1 MAIDYL
7 SLTPGPRLNSA
18 VPATRTGG
26 AANALAV
33 PGAGNSTEMMGSFKD
48 MLGELVGN
56 TDQLQRQS
64 QEMTQQLATGQI
76 TNVHDVMIAAEK
88 AKMAMQL
95 TLAIRGKLL
104 EAYQALQQ
112 MR

>member
-1 MAIDYL
+1 MAIDQI
-7 SLTPGPRLNSA
+7 SLTPRPGLRA
-18 VPATRTGG
+18 AAPA
-26 AANALAV
+26 ALPQ
-33 PGAGNSTEMMGSFKD
+33 PGAGNATEMMGSFKD
-48 MLGELVGN
+48 MLSGMIGN
-56 TDQLQRQS
+56 ADQLQKQS

-112 MR
+112 LR

>member
-1 MAIDYL
+1 MAIDRIN
-7 SLTPGPRLNSA
+7 LTPRTQLPLPTASSAAPAPVTANS
-18 VPATRTGG
+18 
-26 AANALAV
+26 N
-33 PGAGNSTEMMGSFKD
+33 EMVGSFKN
-48 MLGELVGN
+48 MLGELLGS
-56 TDQLQRQS
+56 TDALQKQS

-88 AKMAMQL
+88 AKTAMQL

-112 MR
+112 LR

>member
-1 MAIDYL
+1 MAIDL
-7 SLTPGPRLNSA
+7 ISLTLRPQGLRPMAGS
-18 VPATRTGG
+18 G
-26 AANALAV
+26 AASPN
-33 PGAGNSTEMMGSFKD
+33 PGAGNATEMMGSFKD
-48 MLGELVGN
+48 VLAGMVGN
-56 TDQLQRQS
+56 ADQLQKQS

-112 MR
+112 LR

>member
-7 SLTPGPRLNSA
+7 SLTPGPRIHN
-18 VPATRTGG
+18 PAP
-26 AANALAV
+26 AARSNTVAA
-33 PGAGNSTEMMGSFKD
+33 PGAGNATEMMGSFKD

-56 TDQLQRQS
+56 TDRLQQQS

-112 MR
+112 LR

>member
-1 MAIDYL
+1 MGIDYL
-7 SLTPGPRLNSA
+7 SLTPRPLAPRPSVN
-18 VPATRTGG
+18 PAATPSGST
-26 AANALAV
+26 
-33 PGAGNSTEMMGSFKD
+33 AGTATEVVTSFKE
-48 MLGELVGN
+48 MLGGMLGQ
-56 TDQLQRQS
+56 TDALQQQS
-64 QEMTQQLATGQI
+64 AQMTRQLATGEI

-104 EAYQALQQ
+104 DAYQAMQQ